1 MRYVENPEKAS
12 AIGGQALER
21 MAELGM
27 PANPLNYELWYSY
40 FSGAA
45 HDLNLA
51 VDELLSKGGSVD
63 ETRLAEIHR
72 EFLAVEDDGERVA
85 QISGELEQ
93 QIDQVLSHMR
103 ETSDDNKGFG
113 ASLADY
119 SVALAEGAAGSDVGA
134 VVRNILMETQNVVAR
149 SKALER
155 KLQESGEQI
164 GTLQQSLQEIRQEAQ
179 TDGLTGIA
187 NRKCFDGRLQ
197 EEAERASKDGSSL
210 CLLLT
215 DIDHFKKFND
225 TFGHSVG
232 DSVLKVVARHL
243 TDNVKGAD
251 LPARYGGEEFVVILP
266 QTQIENAITLA
277 EQIRAKL
284 ATKEL
289 KSKVSGECYG
299 SVTLSIGVSLFRPGE
314 RLTDFI
320 DRADRGLYKAKEL
333 GRNRVVQEGE
343 LAEPVAAVAS

>member
-63 ETRLAEIHR
+63 EMRLAEIHR
-72 EFLAVEDDGERVA
+72 EFLAVEDDGERVE

-119 SVALAEGAAGSDVGA
+119 SVALAEGAAEGDVGA

-164 GTLQQSLQEIRQEAQ
+164 GTLQQSLQGNASMAACRKRPNGRAR
-179 TDGLTGIA
+179 TD
-187 NRKCFDGRLQ
+187 RLC
-197 EEAERASKDGSSL
+197 AS
-210 CLLLT
+210 C
-215 DIDHFKKFND
+215 
-225 TFGHSVG
+225 
-232 DSVLKVVARHL
+232 
-243 TDNVKGAD
+243 
-251 LPARYGGEEFVVILP
+251 
-266 QTQIENAITLA
+266 
-277 EQIRAKL
+277 
-284 ATKEL
+284 
-289 KSKVSGECYG
+289 
-299 SVTLSIGVSLFRPGE
+299 
-314 RLTDFI
+314 
-320 DRADRGLYKAKEL
+320 
-333 GRNRVVQEGE
+333 
-343 LAEPVAAVAS
+343 